1 MSGNNSSGH
10 NGAFGGGIINSGTLT
25 LTNSTVSGNSTIGG
39 GGGIINS
46 GTLTL
51 TNSTVSG
58 NRGAFGS
65 GGGIENGGT
74 ANLFNATIANN
85 EVGVTGGGVFNGAGA
100 IFNFQNTILAGNSTI
115 WTASDCAGTINS
127 TGNNLMGSLGNCTVN
142 GGGVTVADPKLGPL
156 QNNGGP
162 TQTHALVAG
171 SPAID
176 AGNPS
181 GCRDNAGTLLPTD
194 QRGFLRPADGNNDGT
209 ARCDIGAYEANAV
222 IGKNAA
228 FVFQQY
234 IDFLDRE
241 PDAGEVSAWVSALDS
256 GLSKADLIEVFMD
269 SEEFR
274 FEGKF
279 ITQTYLGI
287 LTRDADYAGFRGWL
301 GALLVGLSREQI
313 VQVFLDSGEFQSSF
327 GSNLT
332 NGQFV
337 ERMYNNILL
346 RSSDP
351 GGFNAWVG
359 ALNNGQLTKAQM
371 ALRFL
376 DSGEFQGL
384 FLSQNRVD
392 ISLLYFDMLQRDP
405 DAGGFSNWV
414 EVLNSGVPLTSVI
427 DGFLNSPEY
436 QAGF

>member
-1 MSGNNSSGH
+1 MIAGNQAPVAPEIANTSV
-10 NGAFGGGIINSGTLT
+10 L
-25 LTNSTVSGNSTIGG
+25 
-39 GGGIINS
+39 
-46 GTLTL
+46 
-51 TNSTVSG
+51 
-58 NRGAFGS
+58 
-65 GGGIENGGT
+65 T
-74 ANLFNATIANN
+74 ANNFNLFGANGNA
-85 EVGVTGGGVFNGAGA
+85 GVTGFTPGPTDIVPSVSLA
-100 IFNFQNTILAGNSTI
+100 QILA
-115 WTASDCAGTINS
+115 
-127 TGNNLMGSLGNCTVN
+127 
-142 GGGVTVADPKLGPL
+142 PL
-156 QNNGGP
+156 NNNGGP
-162 TQTHALVAG
+162 TDTHALVAG

-181 GCRDNAGTLLPTD
+181 GCRDNAGMLLPTD
-194 QRGFLRPADGNNDGT
+194 QRGFLRLDDGNNDGT

-222 IGKNAA
+222 IGKNSA

-234 IDFLDRE
+234 IDFFDRE

-256 GLSKADLIEVFMD
+256 GLSKADLIEVFMN

-313 VQVFLDSGEFQSSF
+313 VQVFLDSGEFQSRF

-371 ALRFL
+371 ALSFL

-405 DAGGFSNWV
+405 DAGGFSYWV
-414 EVLNSGVPLTSVI
+414 EVLSSGVPLTSVI

>member
-1 MSGNNSSGH
+1 MITIVNSTISGNTARN
-10 NGAFGGGIINSGTLT
+10 GGGIISCSGAYGVGITASQSITAPSQVISPIGAVAYLIRLFLRLLQSSVLQT
-25 LTNSTVSGNSTIGG
+25 SFLTNSLIAGNQAA
-39 GGGIINS
+39 
-46 GTLTL
+46 
-51 TNSTVSG
+51 V
-58 NRGAFGS
+58 APE
-65 GGGIENGGT
+65 IENDSVAFCVHT
-74 ANLFNATIANN
+74 ANNFNLFGANGNA
-85 EVGVTGGGVFNGAGA
+85 GVTGFTPGPTDIVPSVS
-100 IFNFQNTILAGNSTI
+100 LAQI
-115 WTASDCAGTINS
+115 
-127 TGNNLMGSLGNCTVN
+127 
-142 GGGVTVADPKLGPL
+142 LGPL
-156 QNNGGP
+156 KNNGGP

-194 QRGFLRPADGNNDGT
+194 QRGFARPADGNNDGT
-209 ARCDIGAYEANAV
+209 VRCDIGAYEANAV
-222 IGKNAA
+222 IDNNAT

-234 IDFLDRE
+234 IDFFDRE
-241 PDAGEVSAWVSALDS
+241 PDAGEISPWVSALDS
-256 GLSKADLIEVFMD
+256 GLSRADLIEVFMD

-313 VQVFLDSGEFQSSF
+313 VQVFLDSGEFQSRF

-414 EVLNSGVPLTSVI
+414 EVLNSGVSLTSVI

-436 QAGF
+436 

>member
-1 MSGNNSSGH
+1 MKQLSRIE
-10 NGAFGGGIINSGTLT
+10 IIRKN
-25 LTNSTVSGNSTIGG
+25 VSIQRISMAGV
-39 GGGIINS
+39 
-46 GTLTL
+46 LVACL
-51 TNSTVSG
+51 VS
-58 NRGAFGS
+58 
-65 GGGIENGGT
+65 
-74 ANLFNATIANN
+74 
-85 EVGVTGGGVFNGAGA
+85 
-100 IFNFQNTILAGNSTI
+100 LA
-115 WTASDCAGTINS
+115 
-127 TGNNLMGSLGNCTVN
+127 
-142 GGGVTVADPKLGPL
+142 
-156 QNNGGP
+156 
-162 TQTHALVAG
+162 VAG

-181 GCRDNAGTLLPTD
+181 GCRDNAGTFLPTD
-194 QRGFLRPADGNNDGT
+194 QRGFARPADGNNDGT
-209 ARCDIGAYEANAV
+209 VRCDIGAYEANAV
-222 IGKNAA
+222 IDNNAT

-234 IDFLDRE
+234 IDFFDRE
-241 PDAGEVSAWVSALDS
+241 PDAGEISPWVSALDS
-256 GLSKADLIEVFMD
+256 GLSRADLIEVFMD

-351 GGFNAWVG
+351 GGFNAWVE

-405 DAGGFSNWV
+405 DAGGFSYWV
-414 EVLNSGVPLTSVI
+414 GVLNSGVLLTSVI

-436 QAGF
+436 